1 MSIYKKKD
9 FVSDQQ
15 VKWCPGCGDYAI
27 LSSVQ
32 QSMAKIGVA
41 PKDIAVVSGI
51 GCSSRFPYYMGT
63 YGMHTIHGRA
73 PAFATGLKVQ
83 NPDLSLWVITGDG
96 DGLSIGA
103 NHFAHLI
110 RRNVNLNLILFN
122 NEIYGLTKGQ
132 YSPTSSKGLKTKSSP
147 MGSID
152 RPFHPADFILGSG
165 STYFARTIDT
175 DPKHM
180 TDVFIDSNNHKGSSI
195 IEVFQNCIIFND
207 KVHDEYTNRSSRDE
221 ASVRLVHGEKI
232 LFGKDLDK
240 GLILDGFELKIVSS
254 DNENILVHD
263 KHNKVLASLLAAKDS
278 TLPVAIGTIY
288 EAKDVAVYEQ
298 DVEYQIQEAK
308 KSSRTVQELLESG
321 NTWMV

>member
-1 MSIYKKKD
+1 MSIYTKKD

-195 IEVFQNCIIFND
+195 IEVYQNCVIFND
-207 KVHDEYTNRSSRDE
+207 KVHDEYTNRSTRDE
-221 ASVRLVHGEKI
+221 STVRLTHGEKI
-232 LFGKDLDK
+232 LFGTNLDK
-240 GLILDGFELKIVSS
+240 GLILDGFDLKVVSS
-254 DNENILVHD
+254 DNKNILVHD
-263 KHNKVLASLLAAKDS
+263 KHNRVLASLLAAKNPS
-278 TLPVAIGTIY
+278 IPVSLGTIY
-288 EAKDVAVYEQ
+288 EAQDIAVYEQ

-308 KSSRTVQELLESG
+308 KNAISVQDLLESG